1 MDEVQKPRISEN
13 TRNIEQTIAPSIGQ
27 IIDSRRRLKNP
38 YAYLDGSGTFSANMP
53 PMETL
58 VDPANAPRSSKRR
71 SNRQIERQATD
82 LLKTMWNN
90 RTALWGD
97 TPPSDPID
105 IIDPAKAL
113 EIFGFAFSRE
123 EDLGKYDGD
132 SGFLKVA
139 GLINNDDKTVQVS
152 NQFPQSIRMF
162 TAAHELGHAALHNVA
177 GTLHRDRPVDGSSFS
192 RESIE
197 YEADKFATYFLM
209 PAKLVRA
216 RFMENFDTES
226 FALNED
232 TAFALQ
238 CQSLSEVRKKC
249 RSHRDLSRL
258 LASAGSY
265 NGRFFRSL
273 ANQFRVSIEA
283 MAIRLEELS
292 LVEG

>member
-1 MDEVQKPRISEN
+1 MNGS
-13 TRNIEQTIAPSIGQ
+13 IEQTIVPSIGQ
-27 IIDSRRRLKNP
+27 IMESRRRLGNP
-38 YAYLDGSGTFSANMP
+38 YAYLDGSGAFSATMP
-53 PMETL
+53 PMEAL
-58 VDPANAPRSSKRR
+58 IDPVNASRRSKRH

-90 RTALWGD
+90 RSTLWRD
-97 TPPSDPID
+97 TPPSDPIE
-105 IIDPAKAL
+105 IIDPARAF
-113 EIFGFAFSRE
+113 EIFGFSFSHE
-123 EDLGKYDGD
+123 EDLGKYYGD
-132 SGFLKVA
+132 NGFLKVA

-162 TAAHELGHAALHNVA
+162 TAAHELGHAVLHNLS
-177 GTLHRDRPVDGSSFS
+177 GSLHRDRPVDGSSFS
-192 RESIE
+192 RDCIE

-209 PAKLVRA
+209 PAKLVMA
-216 RFMENFDTES
+216 RFMEIFGTES
-226 FALNED
+226 FSLNED

-238 CQSLSEVRKKC
+238 CRPLSEIRERC
-249 RSHRDLSRL
+249 RTSRELSQL

-265 NGRFFRSL
+265 NGRFFPSL

>member
-1 MDEVQKPRISEN
+1 MDEILTSRPSGD
-13 TRNIEQTIAPSIGQ
+13 TGTIEQTIVPSSEQ
-27 IIDSRRRLKNP
+27 ISRSRRLLRNP
-38 YAYLDGSGTFSANMP
+38 YAYLNSSGGFSATMP
-53 PMETL
+53 P
-58 VDPANAPRSSKRR
+58 VDAIIDPTDVTRSSKRY
-71 SNRQIERQATD
+71 SNHQIEMQTND
-82 LLKTMWNN
+82 LLKTMWKK
-90 RTALWGD
+90 RLTLWGD
-97 TPPSDPID
+97 NPPSDPIVV
-105 IIDPAKAL
+105 IDPAKAL
-113 EIFGFAFSRE
+113 ELYGFSFSYE

-132 SGFLKVA
+132 SGFQKVA
-139 GLINNDDKTVQVS
+139 GLINGDSKRVQVS
-152 NQFPQSIRMF
+152 NQFSQSIRMF
-162 TAAHELGHAALHNVA
+162 TTAHELGHAALHNVT
-177 GTLHRDRPVDGSSFS
+177 GSLHRDRPIDGSSYS

-216 RFMENFDTES
+216 RFMDVFGTEGFS
-226 FALNED
+226 LNED

-238 CQSLSEVRKKC
+238 CKPLSDIRKQC

-265 NGRFFRSL
+265 NGRFFHSL